1 MAHQLGIS
9 FVQASASEE
18 GLFMLGCRIMAEMMR
33 CVFLGL
39 IKHDWKTS
47 SSRDSQH
54 TCRGERKRNETGVQ
68 RTRVPLPAWATLGDL
83 QTVTLP
89 QLFFFFFT
97 LMWCI
102 SFCGLL

>member
-9 FVQASASEE
+9 FVQAPASEE

-68 RTRVPLPAWATLGDL
+68 TASVPLPAWATLGDL

-89 QLFFFFFT
+89 QLFLFS
-97 LMWCI
+97 L
-102 SFCGLL
+102 